1 MLIKAVT
8 FFLVALV
15 VLAMFGK
22 FRPKLRLPGMRRRA
36 DLPPRPEKCARC
48 GTYLIG
54 KAPCACGGR
63 KGPKA

>member
-22 FRPKLRLPGMRRRA
+22 FRPKLRLPELKRRA
-36 DLPPRPEKCARC
+36 DLPPKPGKCSDC

-54 KAPCACGGR
+54 SAPCACKSR
-63 KGPKA
+63 KRP